1 MFFQFFALLPFFLVH
16 PFSLSL
22 TCFHSLWIASHM
34 SWYILLLLYLLLS
47 SYNFVITLNG
57 INFQHVFLDLL
68 SLSALFHFTLYIVL
82 LLTSFSLLCFLLP
95 FILLFLFSL
104 YLLLWS
110 IFLLRLSF
118 TYMFLNCIFFF
129 ILQLI
134 VILVNLLMPFIPQV
148 VFSADTRIL
157 LNFHFKLLLYMFHY
171 FLFIVL
177 HYLTCLLRRSFFG
190 SNTSP

>member
-1 MFFQFFALLPFFLVH
+1 MYFWISYLFQLYFTSRCILFYFLHLFLCCV
-16 PFSLSL
+16 FYSLS
-22 TCFHSLWIASHM
+22 F
-34 SWYILLLLYLLLS
+34 
-47 SYNFVITLNG
+47 
-57 INFQHVFLDLL
+57 
-68 SLSALFHFTLYIVL
+68 
-82 LLTSFSLLCFLLP
+82 SF
-95 FILLFLFSL
+95 FLFSL